1 MTALPTSPPAR
12 LWPPPWRDWNA
23 LRTWLV
29 RVSLRLVPKERH
41 RVSAL
46 TIVLGAVCGI
56 AAVSFHL
63 AIHGAERLMIDRALS
78 ASGKSFM
85 FWTVATPVL
94 GGLVSGWLLYYVAP
108 AARGSGI
115 PAVKYN
121 FAVKSGRIRL
131 RDAASTF
138 VLAVLQIGSGASLG
152 REGPTVHIC
161 AGIASSFG
169 RWFALSPQNLR
180 RLIPVGAAAG
190 IAAAFNAP
198 IAAVTFVIEMIIGD
212 MNTPLLAGVVIA
224 AAIAAVIERSVLGEH
239 PVLAIPYGYGL
250 EHASS
255 LLTYLLLGAAAGLI
269 ACVFYVGLLRLRA
282 YVMRQTGRW
291 VWAWPAVGGL
301 VTGTVA
307 MVLLAGL
314 GLRGATGDG
323 YPTLSA
329 ALRGDL
335 PFLLLLTL
343 VAAKLIC
350 TVFSYSTGGC
360 GGIFAP
366 VLFIGGML
374 GGAFG
379 HIDRALLDHANTEL
393 GSFALVG
400 MGAFFAAVIRAPITS
415 VLIIF
420 EMTGGY
426 GLVLPLMIANT
437 VAYLLARRFFPEAI
451 YDQLLHQDGFH
462 LPDEQR
468 VAATLSSLQVR
479 DAMTTDLVT
488 LPAEQ
493 SVMVAQEHASSLPF
507 TLFPVVDAQGKLG
520 GLVSQSRLERRVA
533 AGQATVSLAQVAQVR
548 EYLHPHQS
556 LVTAVV
562 RMNQLGARQ
571 MLVVSEQKRAIGM
584 LAMSDVMRAYASAA
598 GGEPGAQSSGARPP
612 VTLESE
618 ASVKRSDS
626 SIS

>member
-1 MTALPTSPPAR
+1 
-12 LWPPPWRDWNA
+12 
-23 LRTWLV
+23 
-29 RVSLRLVPKERH
+29 
-41 RVSAL
+41 
-46 TIVLGAVCGI
+46 VLGVICGL

-63 AIHGAERLMIDRALS
+63 AIHGAERLLIDRALS
-78 ASGKSFM
+78 APGKSFM
-85 FWTVATPVL
+85 FWTVVTPAL
-94 GGLVSGWLLYYVAP
+94 GGLASGWILYYLAP
-108 AARGSGI
+108 NARGSGI

-121 FAVKSGRIRL
+121 FAVESGRIRL
-131 RDAASTF
+131 RDSASKF
-138 VLAVLQIGSGASLG
+138 GLAVLQIGSGASLG

-161 AGIASSFG
+161 AGIASSLG
-169 RWFALSPQNLR
+169 RWFALSPQNIR

-198 IAAVTFVIEMIIGD
+198 IAAVTFAIEEIIGD
-212 MNTPLLAGVVIA
+212 MNSALLSGVVIA

-250 EHASS
+250 DHASS
-255 LLTYLLLGAAAGLI
+255 LLTYVLLGAAAGLM
-269 ACVFYVGLLRLRA
+269 ACVFYVGILRLRA
-282 YVMRQTGRW
+282 YVMHQTGRW

-307 MVLLAGL
+307 VLLLACL

-323 YPTLSA
+323 YTTLSA
-329 ALRGDL
+329 ALRGEL
-335 PFLLLLTL
+335 PFVLCLTL

-379 HIDRALLDHANTEL
+379 HIDHALFEHANSEL

-400 MGAFFAAVIRAPITS
+400 MGAMFAAVIRAPITS

-426 GLVLPLMIANT
+426 GLVLPLMLANT
-437 VAYLLARRFFPEAI
+437 TAYLIARRFFPEAI
-451 YDQLLHQDGFH
+451 YEQLLHQDGLH
-462 LPDEQR
+462 LPQEQR
-468 VAATLSSLQVR
+468 VAATLSALQVR

-488 LPAEQ
+488 LPVEL
-493 SVMVAQEHASSLPF
+493 SVLSAREKVSPLPF
-507 TLFPVVDAQGKLG
+507 TTFPVVDSDGLLY

-533 AGQATVSLAQVAQVR
+533 AGQAETTLAQIAQSR
-548 EYLHPHQS
+548 EYLDPQQT
-556 LVTAVV
+556 LVNAVV

-571 MLVVSEQKRAIGM
+571 MLVVSDEKRPIGV

-598 GGEPGAQSSGARPP
+598 GEDPSSRSSNRPP
-612 VTLESE
+612 AMFESAPTGSHPPYTE
-618 ASVKRSDS
+618 S
-626 SIS
+626 